1 MENLSLEQK
10 QQQFHEFFSIKHS
23 IIVNMQEVAA
33 DFVLPTAEQLTDH
46 MPYAFRIASDLSNID
61 SKALRSLRG
70 LGEHAN
76 ELADFLNQQARKIDL
91 LMSLVLQQQ
100 DQVENRYFSYE
111 FGGGGVT
118 LICEQEIAIGKVVEL
133 KLFLNEEASAVFC
146 FGEVIAC
153 KPVEQQFHVSLIFNR
168 IREQD
173 QDLLVRASL
182 HQQTVQLRRR
192 TEQLKNDKN

>member
-10 QQQFHEFFSIKHS
+10 QQQFHEFFTIKHN
-23 IIVNMQEVAA
+23 IIVNMQEVEAG
-33 DFVLPTAEQLTDH
+33 FVLPSAEQLTDH
-46 MPYAFRIASDLSNID
+46 MPYAFRIASDLSSID

-70 LGEHAN
+70 LGEHAV
-76 ELADFLNQQARKIDL
+76 ELAEFLNQQSRKIDL

-100 DQVENRYFSYE
+100 DEVENRYLSYE

-118 LICEQEIAIGKVVEL
+118 VICDQEIALGKVMEL
-133 KLFLNEEASAVFC
+133 KLFLNEEATAIFC
-146 FGEVIAC
+146 FGEVISC
-153 KPVEQQFHVSLIFNR
+153 KPVDEQFYVSLIFTR

-182 HQQTVQLRRR
+182 HQQSVQLRRR